1 MNERVELH
9 SATDRWMMG
18 DRYGTVV
25 AERLAKRG
33 PLAGHTVYR
42 VKLDVSGKVIR
53 VTDVLI
59 GRWL

>member
-9 SATDRWMMG
+9 PATDRWMMG

-25 AERLAKRG
+25 AKRLALRG
-33 PLAGHTVYR
+33 PFTGHMIYR
-42 VKLDVSGKVIR
+42 VKLDISGKVIR